1 MDVLALFRADEKR
14 ALSQAIKEF
23 KNAGAAVRNVKAIL
37 PMILMLSQVDGVQG
51 LGLAQ
56 QAFERLRAR
65 REPET
70 VHVAAC
76 RGTRFHLPGCGHI
89 RNSQVRAYTACR
101 DCIGG

>member
-1 MDVLALFRADEKR
+1 MQASLGMSKGERLFSEEYVRRCTELQELVAQKCREEAVYSEALKEARAESR
-14 ALSQAIKEF
+14 RL
-23 KNAGAAVRNVKAIL
+23 
-37 PMILMLSQVDGVQG
+37 
-51 LGLAQ
+51 Q

-70 VHVAAC
+70 VHVTTS